1 MAEDRPAQP
10 ESRPAAGTPR
20 EPLHRRLEQALR
32 HEIGAG
38 ALGVGARL
46 PSEPELSRRYGIS
59 RATVRQ
65 AVGSLAAA
73 GLVRRVP
80 GRGTF
85 VAPRGASALTAGAR
99 PTVLGLVVAGL
110 HGMFLAQMLDGVR
123 RAAGQAGVAVT
134 LLAADLEPG
143 QEEAAIAQ
151 VRAQGVMGAVVVGSP
166 ACATPPSYYN
176 GLLAEG
182 FPLVFLDRCP
192 PGVQAA
198 SVTSNNGEG
207 ARLLARHLLG
217 LGHRAFGYVL
227 ARDYPVSSAAERL
240 AATVECLEAAGLG
253 TGALRTV
260 AIGGSSGEPHPP
272 YVRQAADAL
281 LAAGERPSAILCTND
296 DIAIG
301 VLAALREHGL
311 RVPEDVALAGFDDLP
326 FAELIEPPLTTVRQ
340 FPAEMGGRA
349 TGLLLTL
356 LREGRADG
364 PRLVLP
370 VELCVR
376 RSTGAAR
383 PAERYAAP
391 RARA

>member
-1 MAEDRPAQP
+1 VAEDRPAQP

-143 QEEAAIAQ
+143 Q
-151 VRAQGVMGAVVVGSP
+151 
-166 ACATPPSYYN
+166 
-176 GLLAEG
+176 
-182 FPLVFLDRCP
+182 
-192 PGVQAA
+192 
-198 SVTSNNGEG
+198 
-207 ARLLARHLLG
+207 
-217 LGHRAFGYVL
+217 
-227 ARDYPVSSAAERL
+227 
-240 AATVECLEAAGLG
+240 
-253 TGALRTV
+253 
-260 AIGGSSGEPHPP
+260 
-272 YVRQAADAL
+272 
-281 LAAGERPSAILCTND
+281 
-296 DIAIG
+296 
-301 VLAALREHGL
+301 
-311 RVPEDVALAGFDDLP
+311 
-326 FAELIEPPLTTVRQ
+326 
-340 FPAEMGGRA
+340 
-349 TGLLLTL
+349 
-356 LREGRADG
+356 
-364 PRLVLP
+364 
-370 VELCVR
+370 
-376 RSTGAAR
+376 
-383 PAERYAAP
+383 
-391 RARA
+391 